1 MVSLKNLKKLGV
13 MFSLGLILWA
23 NACIAQTPTANEQL
37 GLKFDDRKW
46 TVGWSQTNVHSRT
59 REWVV
64 PGESVEN
71 WHELITDEIFYG
83 LNEQVS
89 PTEFM
94 DQFIASLKKV
104 SRTATYQVINKDDQS
119 VMFEWKTA
127 QENDKHP
134 KIDAQYEL
142 DRIITGKRGIYFIHY
157 AIKDPNISQDN
168 RLRWIKIFQSIK
180 LQPVR

>member
-104 SRTATYQVINKDDQS
+104 SRTATYQVITKQPTAMDQNFS
-119 VMFEWKTA
+119 
-127 QENDKHP
+127 
-134 KIDAQYEL
+134 IDQ
-142 DRIITGKRGIYFIHY
+142 ITTG
-157 AIKDPNISQDN
+157 AIVKNSEAGCLFYVDSTQIG
-168 RLRWIKIFQSIK
+168 
-180 LQPVR
+180 